1 LTIKTDAGYRHSD
14 DKASVEKATREVRA
28 MADIKR
34 AMFLRHMRC
43 APNMYVE
50 HTAKAKLVHSGLA
63 QSFWFRPLT
72 ASVSEVPVDDQQLP
86 LLFHARTLDFQD
98 LTVQATVTYRIIDP
112 HTAAGRIDFGIDPDE
127 GIWRSRPLDQLA
139 GLLTESAQQHALDLL
154 SGTPLRQALADGVSP
169 VRERIA
175 VGLTGDRRL
184 AETGLEVVDVR
195 VVALRSEA
203 EMERALQTPLRE
215 QVQQEADRATYE
227 RRAVAV
233 ERERAI
239 TENELQS
246 QIELARREEQLV
258 DQQGRNARKR
268 STEEV
273 AAEKIRTEAD
283 AERQQLLAQ
292 TQAEATRL
300 VGMAQAE
307 VDAAALTPY
316 RDLDQAIVL
325 GLALKELAANMPEI
339 GTLNL
344 TPDVLTHVLGRFA
357 ADRN

>member
-1 LTIKTDAGYRHSD
+1 
-14 DKASVEKATREVRA
+14 
-28 MADIKR
+28 MADIKK

-43 APNMYVE
+43 APNMYIE

-63 QSFWFRPLT
+63 QAFWFRPLN

-86 LLFHARTLDFQD
+86 LLFHARTVDFQD
-98 LTVQATVTYRIIDP
+98 LTVQATVTYRIVDP

-127 GIWRSRPLDQLA
+127 GAWRARPLDQLA

-154 SGTPLRQALADGVSP
+154 AGTPLRQALADGVTP
-169 VRERIA
+169 VRERVA
-175 VGLTGDRRL
+175 AGLLADRRL

-195 VVALRSEA
+195 VVAVAVGGGDGTGVADPAARTGAAGSRPGHLR
-203 EMERALQTPLRE
+203 TP
-215 QVQQEADRATYE
+215 
-227 RRAVAV
+227 AVAV

-283 AERQQLLAQ
+283 AQRQELLAQ
-292 TQAEATRL
+292 TQAEATRV

-325 GLALKELAANMPEI
+325 GLALKELAANLPEI

-344 TPDVLTHVLGRFA
+344 TPDVLTQVLGRFA
-357 ADRN
+357 AERN